1 MPSRS
6 NREVMK
12 VVEQDPETV
21 LEKRNPFD
29 FPVETKS
36 VKYRG
41 VTYTFRE
48 LTVAENDLCRELA
61 TGPDDTFDGRV
72 MIRQM
77 LVVGA
82 VEPPMTMED
91 LEKVPQR
98 LYAQFIDVVNLLNDP
113 ATFEEDP
120 GN

>member
-1 MPSRS
+1 MIDAEEAP
-6 NREVMK
+6 VMTSK
-12 VVEQDPETV
+12 SDGTT
-21 LEKRNPFD
+21 RDPFD
-29 FPVETKS
+29 FPSETKDIIY
-36 VKYRG
+36 KG

-61 TGPDDTFDGRV
+61 TGPDDSFDGRI

-77 LVVGA
+77 IVLGA
-82 VEPPMTMED
+82 SKPEMTMEQ

-98 LYAQFIDVVNLLNDP
+98 LYAHFIDVVNALNDP
-113 ATFEEDP
+113 ATFEADP

>member
-1 MPSRS
+1 MTDAEEAP
-6 NREVMK
+6 VMTSK
-12 VVEQDPETV
+12 AATRD
-21 LEKRNPFD
+21 PFD
-29 FPVETKS
+29 FPSETKS
-36 VKYRG
+36 IAYKG

-61 TGPDDTFDGRV
+61 TGTDDSFDGRT

-77 LVVGA
+77 IVLGA
-82 VEPPMTMED
+82 QSPEMTLEQ

-98 LYAQFIDVVNLLNDP
+98 LYAQFIDVVNELNDP
-113 ATFEEDP
+113 ATFEADP